1 VTQDSRSLVRRVQAT
16 LVVIICG
23 QAILLGAA
31 TGVAVATFGGR
42 FSGMLCA
49 IGVIA
54 FVVWRSRAVWSLER
68 TALWVEERDPALQY
82 ALVTAVDPRY
92 TGWAAPAYKGPLLR
106 RAAVRALWPAVAALL
121 VAVAVNRTFEI
132 YGDRLF
138 GGRSDRGSATRTT
151 AQDVNRLVPLE
162 VRVVPPAYSR
172 LPSQVLTEPSTI
184 SGLVGSQIVVH
195 GRGDTAGIRATVQ
208 GEPVRVG
215 VDGAAWTATL
225 MMPPAPSVLTLRDP
239 GHQRLMVLAPVADAP
254 PVAELTAPARDSV
267 MRSAHGVLALAAR
280 ATDDIGLASGH
291 FEIIVS
297 SGSEDN
303 GGVKGKTLT
312 VGQMVFGDVRAG
324 TMAGG
329 FRLDSLKPGD
339 VVSVRAVVRDNNV
352 VSGPGVGVSD
362 TRTYRLA
369 TKDEYD
375 SVAVEGAPPPVLDS
389 SFLSQRMIVMETQR
403 LLRRLGAS
411 PRVSRDSAVVASH
424 DIGIR
429 EDRVRSRVEVLLGGD
444 EEGPGET
451 MSDAERALF
460 DTAYAAMSDASVR
473 LQSADARAALPR
485 ELVAL
490 AALDTVR
497 QMERRLYLRGRPP
510 TIIVNLARVRMT
522 GNGTPDPGLRMP
534 QAAGDSVRQRLVAEL
549 GAIVR
554 GPLDGRGVAD
564 SLTLMEAGAI
574 AVDPAAASALGDAVR
589 ALQTGHDP
597 ALALARARRALTGPA
612 RVESGQVEWAGGGR
626 E

>member
-1 VTQDSRSLVRRVQAT
+1 MRRVQAA
-16 LVVIICG
+16 LVAIICG

-42 FSGMLCA
+42 ISGVVCA
-49 IGVIA
+49 VGVIA

-68 TALWVEERDPALQY
+68 AALWVEERDPALQY

-92 TGWAAPAYKGPLLR
+92 AGWTAPAYKGPLLR
-106 RAAVRALWPAVAALL
+106 RAAVRALWPAVAA
-121 VAVAVNRTFEI
+121 VVIAVVVNRTFEI

-138 GGRSDRGSATRTT
+138 GGRSDRASAARTT
-151 AQDVNRLVPLE
+151 APVINRLVPLE
-162 VRVVPPAYSR
+162 VRVAPPAYSR

-184 SGLVGSQIVVH
+184 SGLVGSQIVVR
-195 GRGDTAGIRATVQ
+195 GRGDTAGIRATAQ
-208 GEPVRVG
+208 GGAVRIG
-215 VDGAAWTATL
+215 VDGTAWTATL
-225 MMPPAPSVLTLRDP
+225 MMPPAPAVLTLRDP

-254 PVAELTAPARDSV
+254 PVAELMAPARDSV

-312 VGQMVFGDVRAG
+312 VGQIVFGDVRAG

-339 VVSVRAVVRDNNV
+339 VVSIRAVVRDNNA
-352 VSGPGVGVSD
+352 VSGPGVGVSE

-424 DIGIR
+424 DIGVR

-444 EEGPGET
+444 EDGPGET

-460 DTAYAAMSDASVR
+460 DTAYAAMSDALVR
-473 LQSADARAALPR
+473 LQSAEARAALPR
-485 ELVAL
+485 ALVAL

-522 GNGTPDPGLRMP
+522 GNATGDPGLRVP
-534 QAAGDSVRQRLVAEL
+534 QVAGDSVRQRLVAEL
-549 GAIVR
+549 GVIVR
-554 GPLDGRGVAD
+554 GPLEGGGVAD

-574 AVDPAAASALGDAVR
+574 SLDPAAASALGDAVR

-597 ALALARARRALTGPA
+597 APALARARRALTGPA
-612 RVESGQVEWAGGGR
+612 RVERGQVEWAGGGR

>member
-1 VTQDSRSLVRRVQAT
+1 VTQESRSLVRRVQAA
-16 LVVIICG
+16 LVAIICS
-23 QAILLGAA
+23 QAILLGMAA
-31 TGVAVATFGGR
+31 AIAVATFGGR
-42 FSGMLCA
+42 IAGMSCA
-49 IGVIA
+49 AGVIA

-92 TGWAAPAYKGPLLR
+92 PGWAAPAYSGPLLR
-106 RAAVRALWPAVAALL
+106 RAAVRALWPAVAAVV
-121 VAVAVNRTFEI
+121 VAVVVNRAFEM

-138 GGRSDRGSATRTT
+138 GDRSGRASAGRTM
-151 AQDVNRLVPLE
+151 APDINRLVPLE

-172 LPSQVLTEPSTI
+172 LPNQVLTEPSTI
-184 SGLVGSQIVVH
+184 SSLVGSQIVVR

-208 GEPVRVG
+208 GGAVRVG
-215 VDGAAWTATL
+215 VDGSAWTATL
-225 MMPPAPSVLTLRDP
+225 MMPPAPSVLTLRDAV
-239 GHQRLMVLAPVADAP
+239 HQRLIVLAPVADAP

-339 VVSVRAVVRDNNV
+339 VVSIRAVVRDNNAE
-352 VSGPGVGVSD
+352 SGPGVGVSE

-389 SFLSQRMIVMETQR
+389 SFLSQRMIVMETQQ

-411 PRVSRDSAVVASH
+411 PRVSRDSAVAASH
-424 DIGIR
+424 DIGVG

-451 MSDAERALF
+451 MSDAERGLF

-473 LQSADARAALPR
+473 LQSAEARAALPR

-490 AALDTVR
+490 AALDTAR

-522 GNGTPDPGLRMP
+522 GNATGDPGLRMP
-534 QAAGDSVRQRLVAEL
+534 QVAGDSVRQRLVAEL

-554 GPLDGRGVAD
+554 GPLEGGGVAD
-564 SLTLMEAGAI
+564 SLTIMEASAM

-597 ALALARARRALTGPA
+597 ALALSRARRALAGPA
-612 RVESGQVEWAGGGR
+612 RVESGRVEWAGGGR

>member
-1 VTQDSRSLVRRVQAT
+1 VTQESRSLVRRVQAA
-16 LVVIICG
+16 LVAIICS
-23 QAILLGAA
+23 QAILLGMAA
-31 TGVAVATFGGR
+31 AIAVATFGGR
-42 FSGMLCA
+42 IAGMSCA
-49 IGVIA
+49 VGVIA

-92 TGWAAPAYKGPLLR
+92 PDWAAPAYSGPLLR
-106 RAAVRALWPAVAALL
+106 RAAVRALWPAVAAVV
-121 VAVAVNRTFEI
+121 VAVVVNRAFET
-132 YGDRLF
+132 YGNRLF
-138 GGRSDRGSATRTT
+138 GARSDRASAARTT
-151 AQDVNRLVPLE
+151 ASDINRLASLE

-184 SGLVGSQIVVH
+184 SSLVGSQIVVH
-195 GRGDTAGIRATVQ
+195 GRGDTAGIRATLQ
-208 GEPVRVG
+208 GGAVRLG
-215 VDGAAWTATL
+215 VDGRAWTATL
-225 MMPPAPSVLTLRDP
+225 MMPSAPSVLTLRDP
-239 GHQRLMVLAPVADAP
+239 GHQRLVVLAPVADAP

-329 FRLDSLKPGD
+329 FRFDSLKPGD
-339 VVSVRAVVRDNNV
+339 VVSIRAVVRDNNAM
-352 VSGPGVGVSD
+352 SGPGVGVSE

-389 SFLSQRMIVMETQR
+389 SFLSQRMIVMETQQ

-411 PRVSRDSAVVASH
+411 PRVSHDSVVVASQ
-424 DIGIR
+424 DIGVR

-473 LQSADARAALPR
+473 LQSAQARAALPR

-522 GNGTPDPGLRMP
+522 GNAKGDPGLRVP
-534 QAAGDSVRQRLVAEL
+534 QVPGDSVRQRLVAEL

-564 SLTLMEAGAI
+564 SLTLMEAGAL

-597 ALALARARRALTGPA
+597 APALARARRALTGPA
-612 RVESGQVEWAGGGR
+612 RVESGQVGWAGGGR

>member
-1 VTQDSRSLVRRVQAT
+1 MTQDSRSLVRRVQAA
-16 LVVIICG
+16 LVAIICS
-23 QAILLGAA
+23 QAILLGLA
-31 TGVAVATFGGR
+31 TAIAVATFGGR
-42 FSGMLCA
+42 IAGMLCA
-49 IGVIA
+49 ASVVA

-92 TGWAAPAYKGPLLR
+92 MGWAAPAYKGPLLR
-106 RAAVRALWPAVAALL
+106 RAAVRALWPAVAAVV
-121 VAVAVNRTFEI
+121 VAVVVNRAVEI
-132 YGDRLF
+132 YGDRLL
-138 GGRSDRGSATRTT
+138 GGRSGLTSAARTT
-151 AQDVNRLVPLE
+151 APDINRLTPIE

-172 LPSQVLTEPSTI
+172 LPSQVLTEPSAI
-184 SGLVGSQIVVH
+184 SSLVGSRIVVR
-195 GRGDTAGIRATVQ
+195 GRGDPAGIRATVQ
-208 GEPVRVG
+208 GGAVRVG
-215 VDGAAWTATL
+215 VDGTAWTATL
-225 MMPPAPSVLTLRDP
+225 VMPPAPAVLTLRDP

-254 PVAELTAPARDSV
+254 PVAELTAPARDSTL
-267 MRSAHGVLALAAR
+267 RSAHGVLALAAR

-303 GGVKGKTLT
+303 GGVKGKTFA

-339 VVSVRAVVRDNNV
+339 VVSIRAVVRDDNA
-352 VSGPGVGVSD
+352 VSGPGVGVSE

-389 SFLSQRMIVMETQR
+389 SFLSQRMIVMETRR
-403 LLRRLGAS
+403 LLRRLVAP
-411 PRVSRDSAVVASH
+411 PRVSRDSVAVASR
-424 DIGIR
+424 DIGVR

-451 MSDAERALF
+451 MPDAERALF

-473 LQSADARAALPR
+473 LQGAEARAALPR

-522 GNGTPDPGLRMP
+522 GNATGDPGLRAP
-534 QAAGDSVRQRLVAEL
+534 QVAGDTVRQRLVAQL

-554 GPLDGRGVAD
+554 GPLGGSGVAD
-564 SLTLMEAGAI
+564 SLTLMEAGAL
-574 AVDPAAASALGDAVR
+574 AMDPAAASALGDAVR
-589 ALQTGHDP
+589 ALQTGHNP
-597 ALALARARRALTGPA
+597 APALARARRALTGAA
-612 RVESGQVEWAGGGR
+612 RVESGQAEWAGGGR

>member
-1 VTQDSRSLVRRVQAT
+1 
-16 LVVIICG
+16 
-23 QAILLGAA
+23 
-31 TGVAVATFGGR
+31 
-42 FSGMLCA
+42 
-49 IGVIA
+49 
-54 FVVWRSRAVWSLER
+54 
-68 TALWVEERDPALQY
+68 
-82 ALVTAVDPRY
+82 
-92 TGWAAPAYKGPLLR
+92 
-106 RAAVRALWPAVAALL
+106 
-121 VAVAVNRTFEI
+121 
-132 YGDRLF
+132 
-138 GGRSDRGSATRTT
+138 
-151 AQDVNRLVPLE
+151 
-162 VRVVPPAYSR
+162 
-172 LPSQVLTEPSTI
+172 
-184 SGLVGSQIVVH
+184 
-195 GRGDTAGIRATVQ
+195 
-208 GEPVRVG
+208 
-215 VDGAAWTATL
+215 
-225 MMPPAPSVLTLRDP
+225 MMPSAPSVLTLRDP

-312 VGQMVFGDVRAG
+312 VGQIAFGDVRAG

-329 FRLDSLKPGD
+329 FRLDSLKSGD
-339 VVSVRAVVRDNNV
+339 VVSIRAVVRDNNA
-352 VSGPGVGVSD
+352 VSGPGVGVSE

-389 SFLSQRMIVMETQR
+389 SFLSQRMIVMETQS
-403 LLRRLGAS
+403 LLRRLAAS
-411 PRVSRDSAVVASH
+411 PRISHDSAVGASR
-424 DIGIR
+424 DIGVR

-473 LQSADARAALPR
+473 LQSAEARAALPR

-522 GNGTPDPGLRMP
+522 GNATGDPGLRVP
-534 QAAGDSVRQRLVAEL
+534 QVAGDSVRQRLAAEL
-549 GAIVR
+549 GVIVR
-554 GPLDGRGVAD
+554 GPLVGGGVAD

-597 ALALARARRALTGPA
+597 APALARARRALTGPA
-612 RVESGQVEWAGGGR
+612 RVERGQVEWAGGGR